1 MKNYNNN
8 NNGTTKPSTGFI
20 PYVNSE
26 EGLIEAFQVASWV
39 LAGICSFLACVVSFR
54 LINSHLTYFN
64 EPRIQRKIVGILW
77 IVPIFAIDSWLSL
90 RFIKASVYLDMFR
103 DCYEAYVIHLFLSL
117 MINYLSKEYGGEH
130 LFLDHLD
137 ATFNSVV
144 PSNEKEN
151 NKQLIHHM
159 FPFKYCLQDWKLDRT
174 FILKCKQGT
183 IQFVV
188 LKPLLT

>member
-1 MKNYNNN
+1 
-8 NNGTTKPSTGFI
+8 
-20 PYVNSE
+20 
-26 EGLIEAFQVASWV
+26 
-39 LAGICSFLACVVSFR
+39 
-54 LINSHLTYFN
+54 
-64 EPRIQRKIVGILW
+64 
-77 IVPIFAIDSWLSL
+77 
-90 RFIKASVYLDMFR
+90 MFR

-117 MINYLSKEYGGEH
+117 MINYISKEYGGEH

-137 ATFNSVV
+137 STFNSAV
-144 PSNEKEN
+144 PSNVKEN
-151 NKQLIHHM
+151 DKRLIHHM